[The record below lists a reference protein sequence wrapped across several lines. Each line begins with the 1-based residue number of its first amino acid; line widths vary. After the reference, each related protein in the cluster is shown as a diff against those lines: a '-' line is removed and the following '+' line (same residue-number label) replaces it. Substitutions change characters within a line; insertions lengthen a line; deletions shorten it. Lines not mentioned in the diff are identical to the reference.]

1 MKVKNVLYIGDNV
14 LYLKSKKDSN
24 IIKYKVS
31 KGILCNGKIVNY
43 IKFNKIYEKLLNEY
57 NLNNKLFGE
66 TIRIIVNSNYSLMDI
81 NILKNIFSYFNYR
94 KVIVDVETKY
104 YKLNK
109 DRVYLNIFDNYST
122 LTYLDEYKKTNNIFI
137 PSNMF
142 FAEDDYL
149 KYIKYV
155 VKDKELYLLGEGS
168 LLDVTFKKFEDLFN
182 NKTYIFSDANTYLIK
197 RASL

>member
-1 MKVKNVLYIGDNV
+1 MKVNNV
-14 LYLKSKKDSN
+14 LYLKSKKDNN

-31 KGILCNGKIVNY
+31 KGILNNGKIVNY
-43 IKFNKIYEKLLNEY
+43 IKFNKMYDKFLNDY
-57 NLNNKLFGE
+57 KLNNKLLGE

-81 NILKNIFSYFNYR
+81 NNLKNIFSFFNYR
-94 KVIVDVETKY
+94 KVIVDLETKY

-109 DRVYLNIFDNYST
+109 DKVYLNIFDNYST

-137 PSNMF
+137 TRNMF
-142 FAEDDYL
+142 FTEDDYL

-168 LLDVTFKKFEDLFN
+168 LLDVTFKKFENLFN
-182 NKTYIFSDANTYLIK
+182 NKTYIFSDADTYLIK
-197 RASL
+197 RACS

>member
-94 KVIVDVETKY
+94 KVIVDIETKY

-182 NKTYIFSDANTYLIK
+182 NKTYIFSDADTYLIK
-197 RASL
+197 RASS

>member
-1 MKVKNVLYIGDNV
+1 MKVNNVLYIGDNV
-14 LYLKSKKDSN
+14 LYLKSKKDNN

-31 KGILCNGKIVNY
+31 KGILNNGKIVNY
-43 IKFNKIYEKLLNEY
+43 IKFNKMYDKFLNDY
-57 NLNNKLFGE
+57 KLNNKLLGE

-81 NILKNIFSYFNYR
+81 NNLKNIFSFFNYR
-94 KVIVDVETKY
+94 KVIVDLETKY

-109 DRVYLNIFDNYST
+109 DKVYLNIFDNYST

-137 PSNMF
+137 TRNMF
-142 FAEDDYL
+142 FTEDDYL

-168 LLDVTFKKFEDLFN
+168 LLDVTFKKFENLFN
-182 NKTYIFSDANTYLIK
+182 NKTYIFSDADTYLIK
-197 RASL
+197 RACS

>member
-43 IKFNKIYEKLLNEY
+43 IKFNKMYEKLLNEY

-197 RASL
+197 RASA

>member
-94 KVIVDVETKY
+94 KVIVDIESKY

>member
-1 MKVKNVLYIGDNV
+1 MKVNNVLYIGDNV
-14 LYLKSKKDSN
+14 LYLKSKKGSN

-31 KGILCNGKIVNY
+31 KGILNNGKIVNY
-43 IKFNKIYEKLLNEY
+43 IKFNKMYDKFLNDY
-57 NLNNKLFGE
+57 KLNNKLLGE

-81 NILKNIFSYFNYR
+81 NNLKNIFSFFNYR
-94 KVIVDVETKY
+94 KVIVDLETKY

-109 DRVYLNIFDNYST
+109 DKVYLNIFDNYST

-137 PSNMF
+137 TRNMF
-142 FAEDDYL
+142 FTEEDYL

-168 LLDVTFKKFEDLFN
+168 LLDVTFKKFENLFN
-182 NKTYIFSDANTYLIK
+182 NKTYIFSDADTYLIK
-197 RASL
+197 RACS